1 MAIHEAVTR
10 NGDVASQIGR
20 VFRYVVFFWA
30 VLAIALPVSAVW
42 AAPFASIV
50 VDARSGETLYEK
62 NADARL
68 HPASLTKMMTLYIAF
83 EELRAGRITLDT
95 KVTISKHAAAQ
106 PPSRLGLK
114 PGQKI
119 ALRYLIRAAA
129 VKSANDA
136 ATAIGEAI
144 GGSEVEFAKRM
155 TRTAKAIG
163 MTDST
168 FKNANGLTA
177 PGHLS
182 TARDM
187 TTLGRRLFY
196 DFPEYYNIF
205 SRRTADAGVATV
217 RSTNSRFLDSY
228 KGADGIKTGYT
239 VAAGF
244 NLTASAERGK
254 KRIIATIL
262 GGTSTAQRNVKM
274 AELLDMGF
282 GKAPANAKV
291 EKPAAPQYS
300 GDELVAMDDGL
311 PENVPGSSAKTVRV
325 SGQVLA
331 SMRPKARPAGEPVP
345 EAVAVA
351 LAEGIE
357 GALAEAT
364 TPPPP
369 EGTLEAQALTLAD
382 GGPVPENPLAEDVAA
397 ADAATEEPA
406 ELAVA
411 TLKPTAEVAIP
422 VAPPPAGTLEAQA
435 LALAD
440 TTATVPVAAPAA
452 GTLDAQAAALADP
465 AAAGT
470 LDAQALAL
478 AEAEAA
484 PGDPA
489 MIVASSLRPPSRPD
503 RSAPAIELEVVVAEV
518 EPVPETVPAAE
529 AAPAIV
535 VAEAVPSETGAVTDV
550 ESVSSAGV
558 ITAPTETFAALAMPG
573 TTRRAPIFDS
583 VAKPD
588 PAPDEQEVVVAI
600 STSGGSQWG
609 VSVGGF
615 TSHAEAEKAMFKLAL
630 AESATL
636 NAGLRKVV
644 QRNDGFAANFLG
656 LSEDQADL
664 ACRRLAA
671 RAVPCETVGP

>member
-20 VFRYVVFFWA
+20 VFRYLVFFWA

-95 KVTISKHAAAQ
+95 KITISKHAASQ

-144 GGSEVEFAKRM
+144 GGSEAEFAKRM

-163 MTDST
+163 MTNST

-182 TARDM
+182 SARDM
-187 TTLGRRLFY
+187 NTLGRRLFY

-239 VAAGF
+239 VPAGF
-244 NLTASAERGK
+244 NLTASAERGN
-254 KRIIATIL
+254 KRIIATIF
-262 GGTSTAQRNVKM
+262 GGTSTAQRNAKM
-274 AELLDMGF
+274 AELLDLGF
-282 GKAPANAKV
+282 GEAPANAKV
-291 EKPAAPQYS
+291 QKPAAPQYAD
-300 GDELVAMDDGL
+300 DELVALDDGL

-331 SMRPKARPAGEPVP
+331 SLRPKARPGTEPLP
-345 EAVAVA
+345 EAVTVA
-351 LAEGIE
+351 LAQGIE

-369 EGTLEAQALTLAD
+369 KGTLEAQALTLAE
-382 GGPVPENPLAEDVAA
+382 GGPPPETPVTEDITVAEV
-397 ADAATEEPA
+397 ATEEPA
-406 ELAVA
+406 DLAVA
-411 TLKPTAEVAIP
+411 ALEPTVDVA
-422 VAPPPAGTLEAQA
+422 VAPAPPAGTLEAQA

-440 TTATVPVAAPAA
+440 TTAAPAA
-452 GTLDAQAAALADP
+452 DASGAQAMALADP
-465 AAAGT
+465 EAAAGT
-470 LDAQALAL
+470 LDAQPVML
-478 AEAEAA
+478 AEAMAE

-489 MIVASSLRPPSRPD
+489 MVVASSLRPPSRPASLVPQPEAEIAVAGAASLPD
-503 RSAPAIELEVVVAEV
+503 EALVAAPVAE
-518 EPVPETVPAAE
+518 
-529 AAPAIV
+529 IV
-535 VAEAVPSETGAVTDV
+535 VAEAASSDVGTVTDV
-550 ESVSSAGV
+550 ETVSSAGAMA
-558 ITAPTETFAALAMPG
+558 APTEAFAALAMPG
-573 TTRRAPIFDS
+573 TTRRAPIFDAVS
-583 VAKPD
+583 KPD
-588 PAPDEQEVVVAI
+588 PAPEQQEVVVAI

-609 VSVGGF
+609 VTVGGF

-644 QRNDGFAANFLG
+644 QRNDGYAANFLG